1 MGAELD
7 HDHAARAQWP
17 GNVPPN
23 PDNHDGQH
31 DFDFEFGRWKVH
43 LKRLGHSLSG
53 SKQWLQY
60 DGTIVVSKIWN
71 GRANI
76 VEFEAKNGTGQIEGL
91 SLRLFDPG
99 THQWSMWWANRED
112 GYLDR
117 TPQVGAFQNDQ
128 GQFLAFETSSDRWV
142 LVRFIFSG
150 IRRNFVHG
158 EQSYSIDGGKTWE
171 PNWIEDFTRD

>member
-1 MGAELD
+1 MEGTSKT
-7 HDHAARAQWP
+7 AR
-17 GNVPPN
+17 
-23 PDNHDGQH
+23 
-31 DFDFEFGRWKVH
+31 
-43 LKRLGHSLSG
+43 SCG

-117 TPQVGAFQNDQ
+117 TPQVGAFQNGQ

-142 LVRFIFSG
+142 LVRFTFSD